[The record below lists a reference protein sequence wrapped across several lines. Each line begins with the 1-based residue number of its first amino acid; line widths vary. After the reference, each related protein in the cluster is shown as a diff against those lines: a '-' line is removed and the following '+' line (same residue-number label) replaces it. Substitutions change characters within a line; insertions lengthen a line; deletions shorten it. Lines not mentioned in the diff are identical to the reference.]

1 MVIVESASVLSQR
14 IQLASERTECAAIN
28 GVAVSST
35 VDIRPRSMNGR
46 VDHVGGSVEETA
58 FASIDDLAGV
68 VDQDKIRLV
77 DERKCHAKWVHP
89 EAILCRY
96 ISLTTLTY
104 FSPCSIFTHGIH
116 RVTESN
122 MTRNTL
128 IKAIFAKDAECSRE
142 TSFQVLSLLIFVFEL
157 WRSTNEWCQVRYLW

>member
-46 VDHVGGSVEETA
+46 VNHVGGSVEETA

-68 VDQDKIRLV
+68 VDQDEIRLV
-77 DERKCHAKWVHP
+77 DERKCHAKWVYP
-89 EAILCRY
+89 EAILCDTSV
-96 ISLTTLTY
+96 SLSHTFL
-104 FSPCSIFTHGIH
+104 
-116 RVTESN
+116 
-122 MTRNTL
+122 
-128 IKAIFAKDAECSRE
+128 SRLNFYSRDPQGHE
-142 TSFQVLSLLIFVFEL
+142 E
-157 WRSTNEWCQVRYLW
+157 